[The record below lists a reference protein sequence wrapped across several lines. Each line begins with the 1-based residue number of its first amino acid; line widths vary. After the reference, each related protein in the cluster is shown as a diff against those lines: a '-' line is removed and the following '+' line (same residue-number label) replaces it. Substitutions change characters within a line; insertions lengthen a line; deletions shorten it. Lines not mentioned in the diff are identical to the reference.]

1 MADSTLISS
10 GLVRGAYRSSQSLTG
25 GPADRATQAGE
36 SEATSFAEALKSASA
51 DAVRTVREADVAA
64 QAGMTGQLDTQS
76 VVEATVALEATVKV
90 AVSMRDKFVEAYKE
104 VLRMPI

>member
-1 MADSTLISS
+1 MWPMTAPISS
-10 GLVRGAYRSSQSLTG
+10 SVSSS
-25 GPADRATQAGE
+25 P
-36 SEATSFAEALKSASA
+36 
-51 DAVRTVREADVAA
+51 